1 MKKVILIALVL
12 IILVIPFTGCT
23 AGDLTSYDTFYLH
36 DLTVEGNFWLTDT
49 VWDDLRAPVNQ
60 GKLKGTADP
69 IWSDAVGG
77 QTLVF
82 SPTLMKEV
90 YFILQL
96 PHSYKEGTSII
107 PHVHWVYGANTVGQS
122 CRWGL
127 EYWWNEDNVF
137 LGGSNTIYVNTNLS
151 NNDAV
156 MPFLT
161 SFPTIDGTGHTI
173 SSILNCRLFRDA
185 TDISDNYTSNVY
197 LFEFDIHYEIDSIG
211 SRNTLSK

>member
-1 MKKVILIALVL
+1 
-12 IILVIPFTGCT
+12 
-23 AGDLTSYDTFYLH
+23 
-36 DLTVEGNFWLTDT
+36 
-49 VWDDLRAPVNQ
+49 
-60 GKLKGTADP
+60 
-69 IWSDAVGG
+69 
-77 QTLVF
+77 
-82 SPTLMKEV
+82 MKEV

-107 PHVHWVYGANTVGQS
+107 PHVHWVYGANTVGES

-161 SFPTIDGTGHTI
+161 SFPTINGAGHTI

-185 TDISDNYTSNVY
+185 TDISDNYTNNVY
-197 LFEFDIHYEIDSIG
+197 LFEFDIHYEIDSLG